1 MIENTVTNVLELA
14 KAHQSGRATENVT
27 TATISQYAMLQDKVA
42 TSVLDLAK
50 ERQEGRVA
58 DIATTGNNFTERWF
72 RDSGLYDLE
81 EKYQLLELASERRAN
96 HG

>member
-1 MIENTVTNVLELA
+1 
-14 KAHQSGRATENVT
+14 
-27 TATISQYAMLQDKVA
+27 MLQDKVA

>member
-1 MIENTVTNVLELA
+1 MRKVPVTNVLDIA
-14 KAHQSGRATENVT
+14 KQHQ
-27 TATISQYAMLQDKVA
+27 L
-42 TSVLDLAK
+42 
-50 ERQEGRVA
+50 GRVTEEV
-58 DIATTGNNFTERWF
+58 TTGNNFTVCNVAPEVSGLARAHRDGRGAENAPNGAMFTEGWF